1 MHRFLN
7 VWNILIFFL
16 HILMCRVK
24 IRVKMGSWF
33 LIEDRKDGGRQG
45 VGGRSSL
52 SGLIQMD
59 VGPWLAGG
67 AWFSLSLL
75 EMVDR
80 GSQEALFTALYKVNN
95 LLPSLG

>member
-24 IRVKMGSWF
+24 IRVKRESWF
-33 LIEDRKDGGRQG
+33 LIEDRKDGWRQG